1 MLSTEEFQAIWDED
15 PIVVIDT
22 NVLLNLYRWSAGTSE
37 QILENFNEVID
48 SLWIPNQVI
57 TEFRRHKDK
66 VRNQSFNKYKNLTSE
81 VNRTLK
87 NTHTELSKKF
97 LQYGKYKFPKIKEL
111 ATVLEEE
118 LEKVK
123 KVSEDFKDSIADEIN
138 NNVTL
143 LSNDEVSNLVDT
155 LTNNGRV
162 GREFTFQ
169 RLLEIY
175 EEGDRRY
182 KYKIPPGYRD
192 EEEKGELDLRKF
204 GDLILWKE
212 TLEKSVNEGN
222 KPVIFVT
229 EDVKPDWWDINAEDE
244 LIGPRKELIKEFND
258 FVGDNVSFN
267 MFTLSEFNT
276 YISIV
281 TGTNPSRAWV
291 EMNIEEVSMDFIDD
305 DSSSEYLQDKII
317 DFLINSGELDVYL
330 SGGST
335 GDLEINSFD
344 VNLNLESISID
355 VEGDKIT
362 VEGIIHTKVDIAVE
376 NMYSQH
382 YSVNYDALVEIDMNF
397 VLDFSFNYDENS
409 IEINEFV
416 NYEEFDFE
424 VTNLELTSVTIED
437 NEDYEVEF
445 CVLCEERPGQYNYQS
460 GGFVC
465 ENCMSSNDTCPDCGV
480 VFRRGTMHGAYCRD
494 CEANH

>member
-1 MLSTEEFQAIWDED
+1 MLSTEEFQAIWDEE

-37 QILENFNEVID
+37 QILENLNEIID

-57 TEFRRHKDK
+57 NEFRRHKDK
-66 VRNQSFNKYKNLTSE
+66 VRNQSFNKYKNVTLE

-118 LEKVK
+118 LEKLK
-123 KVSEDFKDSIADEIN
+123 KVSEDFKDSIADEIQS
-138 NNVTL
+138 NVTL
-143 LSNDEVSNLVDT
+143 LSNDEVTNLVDT
-155 LTNNGRV
+155 LTTDGRV
-162 GREFTFQ
+162 GREFSFQ

-182 KYKIPPGYRD
+182 KYKIPPGYKD
-192 EEEKGELDLRKF
+192 EEEKGEFDLRKF

-212 TLEKSVNEGN
+212 TLEKSVNEGK
-222 KPVIFVT
+222 KPLIFIT
-229 EDVKPDWWDINAEDE
+229 EDVKPDWWEINADDE
-244 LIGPRKELIKEFND
+244 LVGPRKELIKEFSD
-258 FVGDNVSFN
+258 YVGINVSFN

-276 YISIV
+276 YISVI

-305 DSSSEYLQDKII
+305 DSSRDYLQDQIM
-317 DFLINSGELDVYL
+317 DFLVSSGELNRFL
-330 SGGST
+330 SGGLT
-335 GDLEINSFD
+335 GDVEVISLYVD
-344 VNLNLESISID
+344 LNLESISMD

-362 VEGIIHTKVDIAVE
+362 VEGIIHTKSDIAVE

-382 YSVNYDALVEIDMNF
+382 YSVNNDGLVEIDMNF
-397 VLDFSFNYDENS
+397 ELNFLFNFDENS
-409 IEINEFV
+409 IENNEFV
-416 NYEEFDFE
+416 NYEEFEFE
-424 VTNLELTSVTIED
+424 VENLELTSASIED
-437 NEDYEVEF
+437 GEEYEVEF
-445 CVLCEERPGQYNYQS
+445 CVLCDERPGQYSYIN
-460 GGFVC
+460 GGLVC
-465 ENCMSSNDTCPDCGV
+465 ENCTSSNDTCPDCGV
-480 VFRRGTMHGAYCRD
+480 VYQRGTMHGAYCGN